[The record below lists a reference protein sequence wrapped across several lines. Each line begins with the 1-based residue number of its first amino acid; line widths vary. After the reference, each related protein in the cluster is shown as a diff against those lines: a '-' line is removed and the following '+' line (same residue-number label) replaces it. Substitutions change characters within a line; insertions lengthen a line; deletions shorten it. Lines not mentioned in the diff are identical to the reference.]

1 MTAQQEQQKAKKG
14 EWMTTGK
21 GWRLVAPDGR
31 YFNGTLISSMSL
43 GGRRLAL
50 FSVPG
55 SEGPRN
61 KRKG

>member
-1 MTAQQEQQKAKKG
+1 MTDQQQQEKAKRG
-14 EWMTTGK
+14 ARMTTGR

-31 YFNGTLISSMSL
+31 YFNGTLVSSITVV
-43 GGRRLAL
+43 GRRLAL

-61 KRKG
+61 KKG

>member
-1 MTAQQEQQKAKKG
+1 MSAKQVKAKRGARMTKG
-14 EWMTTGK
+14 R

-31 YFNGTLISSMSL
+31 YFNGTLLSPINTS
-43 GGRRLAL
+43 GKRLAV

-61 KRKG
+61 KQKS

>member
-14 EWMTTGK
+14 ARMTTGK

-31 YFNGTLISSMSL
+31 YFNGTLLASMNM
-43 GGRRLAL
+43 GKRLAV

-61 KRKG
+61 KQKG